1 VFWCFALAAAVTA
14 CVVGVC
20 RQFAIVFLFE
30 ILSCS
35 IRSNS
40 NK

>member
-1 VFWCFALAAAVTA
+1 MFAEDDDDEGNVG
-14 CVVGVC
+14 GVC

-30 ILSCS
+30 ILSGS